1 MATVNTKKRFEKI
14 NEFEKYS
21 KLLKQQRNLTLTR
34 PKVYVC
40 VGTGCT
46 ASGSRKVY
54 EKFVEVIKTKDLDIN
69 IESLDEENEN
79 ERIDEKVKRTGCC
92 GLCSLGPLVKIQ
104 PRGITYSHVTV
115 DDVEEIVEKT
125 LIGNKAIERL
135 LLTDPI
141 SDQKVERLEDATFFK
156 NQTFY
161 IMNAIGTSECE
172 KIEDYI
178 ARGGYLSLAK
188 VLSSMERKD
197 VIEIIKSSGLRGRGG
212 GGFPTGLKWE
222 AAYKSESD
230 IKYVVCNADEG
241 DPGAF
246 MNRTLLERDP
256 HSVLEGMIIAAYAI
270 GAQKGY
276 AYIRA
281 EYPIAVEMFNKAIED
296 AKEFGF
302 LGDNILGKGFSF
314 NLYVKEGAGAF
325 VCGEETA
332 LLASIEGKRGVP
344 KPRPPF
350 PAQSGL
356 WGKPTLINNVE
367 SYANISKI
375 IRDGVEKYRKLG
387 VEKSP
392 GTKMFSVT
400 GPLKLT
406 GIIEVQLGTSLKFI
420 LNEICGGTS
429 NGKKIKA
436 IQIGGPSGA
445 CLPEQLFDLPLDYD
459 SLKSVGAMVGSGGI
473 VAITEDRCM
482 VEVARFFLDFTK
494 RESCGKC
501 IPCREGTTQAYN
513 ILEKFTNCK
522 AKEEDLNNLEYLS
535 NIIKNSS
542 LCGLGK
548 TAPNPIISTLKYF
561 KDEYISHINGKC
573 PSGMCN
579 AFKKYIIDPAKC
591 KSCSLCA
598 RNCPNNAIIGERG
611 KPYIIDQEKCLKCG
625 VCVTKC
631 KFGAISIAD

>member
-1 MATVNTKKRFEKI
+1 MITTTRKRFDNAEEIIKYVEKLKAKR
-14 NEFEKYS
+14 EK
-21 KLLKQQRNLTLTR
+21 KLQK
-34 PKVYVC
+34 KSVFVC

-46 ASGSRKVY
+46 AGGSRKVY
-54 EKFVEVIKTKDLDIN
+54 AKFVEVVKNKGLDVA
-69 IESLDEENEN
+69 IEKIDDDDEP
-79 ERIDEKVKRTGCC
+79 VKRTGCC
-92 GLCSLGPLVKIQ
+92 GLCSLGPLVKVMPQ
-104 PRGITYSHVTV
+104 GITYSHVTI

-125 LIGNKAIERL
+125 LINGEPIERL

-141 SDQKVERLEDATFFK
+141 THKKVERLEDATFFK

-161 IMNAIGTSECE
+161 IMNEVGTSVFES
-172 KIEDYI
+172 IEDYM

-188 VLSSMERKD
+188 AISMDKKEL
-197 VIEIIKSSGLRGRGG
+197 IEEIKASGLRGRGG

-222 AAYKSESD
+222 AAYNSKGD

-270 GAQKGY
+270 GAEEGY

-281 EYPIAVEMFNKAIED
+281 EYPIAVEMFNKAIES
-296 AKEFGF
+296 AKEYGL
-302 LGDNILGKGFSF
+302 LGENILGTDFS
-314 NLYVKEGAGAF
+314 LDIHVKEGAGAF

-332 LLASIEGKRGVP
+332 LLSSIEGKRGVP
-344 KPRPPF
+344 RPRPPF

-367 SYANISKI
+367 TYANVPKI
-375 IRDGVEKYRKLG
+375 LRDGVESYRKKG
-387 VEKSP
+387 VQKSP

-400 GPLKLT
+400 GPLNLT
-406 GIIEVQLGTSLKFI
+406 GIIEVQFGTTLRYI
-420 LNEICGGTS
+420 LENICGGTS
-429 NGKKIKA
+429 NGRKIKA

-445 CLPEQLFDLPLDYD
+445 CLPEELFDLPLDYD
-459 SLKSVGAMVGSGGI
+459 TLKSVGAMVGSGGI
-473 VAITEDRCM
+473 VAITDDRCM

-501 IPCREGTTQAYN
+501 VPCREGTMQAYN
-513 ILEKFTNCK
+513 ILEKFTQGK
-522 AKEEDLNNLEYLS
+522 ATYDDLETLEYVAE
-535 NIIKNSS
+535 IIRTTS

-561 KDEYISHINGKC
+561 KEEYIEHIEGKC
-573 PSGMCN
+573 PSGMCTS
-579 AFKKYIIDPAKC
+579 FKKYMISAEKC

-598 RNCPNNAIIGERG
+598 RSCPNGAISGERG
-611 KPYIIDQEKCLKCG
+611 KPYVIDQEKCVKCG
-625 VCVTKC
+625 LCITKC
-631 KFGAISIAD
+631 KFGAIELVG

>member
-1 MATVNTKKRFEKI
+1 DDDDTPVKK
-14 NEFEKYS
+14 
-21 KLLKQQRNLTLTR
+21 
-34 PKVYVC
+34 
-40 VGTGCT
+40 
-46 ASGSRKVY
+46 
-54 EKFVEVIKTKDLDIN
+54 
-69 IESLDEENEN
+69 
-79 ERIDEKVKRTGCC
+79 TGCC
-92 GLCSLGPLVKIQ
+92 GLCSLGPLVKIM
-104 PRGITYSHVTV
+104 PYGITYSHVSV
-115 DDVEEIVEKT
+115 NDVEEIVERT
-125 LIGNKAIERL
+125 LMKGEAIERL

-141 SDQKVERLEDATFFK
+141 TDKKVERLEDATFFK

-161 IMNAIGTSECE
+161 IMEAIGTSECE
-172 KIEDYI
+172 SIEDYM
-178 ARGGYLSLAK
+178 ARGGYTSLAK
-188 VLSSMERKD
+188 VLSGMDRK
-197 VIEIIKSSGLRGRGG
+197 EIIEQIKAAGLRGRGG

-222 AAYKSESD
+222 AAYNSKGD

-256 HSVLEGMIIAAYAI
+256 HSVLEGMIIAAYTI

-296 AKEFGF
+296 AKEYGL
-302 LGDNILGKGFSF
+302 LGENILGTDFSF
-314 NLYVKEGAGAF
+314 ELYVKEGAGAF

-344 KPRPPF
+344 RPRPPF

-367 SYANISKI
+367 SYANVPKI
-375 IRDGVEKYRKLG
+375 IRDGVENYRKRG

-406 GIIEVQLGTSLKFI
+406 GIIEIQFGTTLRYI
-420 LNEICGGTS
+420 LDNICGGTS
-429 NGKKIKA
+429 NGQKIKA

-445 CLPEQLFDLPLDYD
+445 CLPEELFDLPLDYD
-459 SLKSVGAMVGSGGI
+459 TLKSVGAMVGSGGI

-501 IPCREGTTQAYN
+501 VPCREGTTQAYN
-513 ILEKFTNCK
+513 ILEKFTQGK
-522 AKEEDLNNLEYLS
+522 ATYEDLETLEQLS
-535 NIIKNSS
+535 EIIKTAS

-561 KDEYISHINGKC
+561 KNEYIEHIEGKC
-573 PSGMCN
+573 PSGMCT
-579 AFKKYIIDPAKC
+579 AFKKYIIIPEKC

-598 RNCPNNAIIGERG
+598 RSCPNNAISGERG
-611 KPYIIDQEKCLKCG
+611 KPYVIDQDKCIKCG
-625 VCVTKC
+625 LCVTKC
-631 KFGAISIAD
+631 KFGAIELVG

>member
-1 MATVNTKKRFEKI
+1 MAVAVEKKFNSASE
-14 NEFEKYS
+14 
-21 KLLKQQRNLTLTR
+21 LLKHIEKLREQREKKLQKLS
-34 PKVYVC
+34 VYVC

-54 EKFVEVIKTKDLDIN
+54 AKFVEVVKAKGLDVQI
-69 IESLDEENEN
+69 
-79 ERIDEKVKRTGCC
+79 ERIDENEEPVKRTGCC
-92 GLCSLGPLVKIQ
+92 GLCSLGPLVKIM
-104 PRGITYSHVTV
+104 PSGITYSHVTV
-115 DDVEEIVEKT
+115 NDVEEIVEKT
-125 LIGNKAIERL
+125 LIKGEVIERL
-135 LLTDPI
+135 LLIDPI
-141 SDQKVERLEDATFFK
+141 SDKKVVRLEDATFFK

-161 IMNAIGTSECE
+161 IMEAIGTSECE
-172 KIEDYI
+172 SIEDYM
-178 ARGGYLSLAK
+178 ARGGYAALAK
-188 VLSSMERKD
+188 ALSMDRRGI
-197 VIEIIKSSGLRGRGG
+197 IEQIKASGLRGRGG

-222 AAYKSESD
+222 AAYNSNGD

-296 AKEFGF
+296 AKEYGL
-302 LGDNILGKGFSF
+302 LGENILGTGFSF
-314 NLYVKEGAGAF
+314 ELYVKEGAGAF

-344 KPRPPF
+344 RPRPPF
-350 PAQSGL
+350 PAQAGL

-367 SYANISKI
+367 SYANVPKI
-375 IRDGVEKYRKLG
+375 LRDGVDKYRKYG
-387 VEKSP
+387 VQGSP

-406 GIIEVQLGTSLKFI
+406 GIIEIQFGTTLRYI
-420 LNEICGGTS
+420 LDNICGGTS
-429 NGKKIKA
+429 NGQKIKA

-445 CLPEQLFDLPLDYD
+445 CLPEELFDLPLDYD
-459 SLKSVGAMVGSGGI
+459 TLKSVGAMVGSGGI

-501 IPCREGTTQAYN
+501 VPCREGTTQAYN
-513 ILEKFTNCK
+513 ILEKFTQGK
-522 AKEEDLNNLEYLS
+522 ATYEDLDTLEYVS
-535 NIIKNSS
+535 EIVKTAS

-561 KDEYISHINGKC
+561 RQEYIDHIEGRC
-573 PSGMCN
+573 PSGMCT
-579 AFKKYIIDPAKC
+579 AFQKYVIIPEKC

-598 RNCPNNAIIGERG
+598 RSCPNGAISGERG
-611 KPYIIDQEKCLKCG
+611 KPYVIDQEKCIKCG
-625 VCVTKC
+625 LCVTKC
-631 KFGAISIAD
+631 KFGAIELIS